1 MFDTVSSA
9 GCLPHCDLRARAR
22 RIDRRALVDAR
33 AVPHQPRDRYLS
45 RESARSAPG
54 PANTTSARVSKA
66 KAMSAPTLYSCGV
79 VKDIDDK
86 DVDLSSF
93 KGKIVCVV
101 NVATE

>member
-1 MFDTVSSA
+1 
-9 GCLPHCDLRARAR
+9 
-22 RIDRRALVDAR
+22 
-33 AVPHQPRDRYLS
+33 
-45 RESARSAPG
+45 
-54 PANTTSARVSKA
+54 
-66 KAMSAPTLYSCGV
+66 MSAPTLYSCGV